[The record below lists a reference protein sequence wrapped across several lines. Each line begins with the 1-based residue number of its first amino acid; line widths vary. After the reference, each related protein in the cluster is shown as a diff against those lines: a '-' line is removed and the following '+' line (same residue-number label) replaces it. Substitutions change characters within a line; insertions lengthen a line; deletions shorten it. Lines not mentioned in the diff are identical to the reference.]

1 MEGGGGG
8 GRGSPRCMAILTP
21 LAARTVLMKS
31 SCFARQLLFGAL
43 TSCNDTFTQIRTYAS
58 TPFKRQQHAKKHI
71 LHKNPYFLAALE
83 FSNAHGFPISLE
95 ASSLRHNIL
104 NLHRLSIL
112 MAIFVRPLKYN

>member
-58 TPFKRQQHAKKHI
+58 TSFKRQQHAKQHI
-71 LHKNPYFLAALE
+71 LHLNPYFLAALE

-95 ASSLRHNIL
+95 ASSLQHNIL
-104 NLHRLSIL
+104 NLHQLSIL
-112 MAIFVRPLKYN
+112 MAIFVWPVKYN